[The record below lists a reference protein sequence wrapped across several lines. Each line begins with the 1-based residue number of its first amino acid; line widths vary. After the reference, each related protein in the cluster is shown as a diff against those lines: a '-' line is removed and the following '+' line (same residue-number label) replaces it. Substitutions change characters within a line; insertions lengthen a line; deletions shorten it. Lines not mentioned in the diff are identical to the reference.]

1 MASKNLD
8 RHTFLLK
15 ILWVVSSLLG
25 LLTLIP
31 VIGALFAP
39 LFRKM
44 PRAWRTVGDVNDF
57 EIDKT
62 VLVKYENAS
71 PLAWSGLSSESAS
84 WLRRSSKDTFV
95 AFSINCTHLGCPVR
109 WEPDAE
115 LFLCPCHGGV
125 YNKDGSYAAG
135 PPPHGLNRYPV
146 RIRNK
151 KVEIQTSPVPIT
163 NIGSVKS

>member
-1 MASKNLD
+1 MTLKKFD
-8 RHTFLLK
+8 RHTFIMK
-15 ILWVVSSLLG
+15 ILWSIAGLLG

-39 LFRKM
+39 LFRKI
-44 PRAWRTVGDVNDF
+44 PHAWRTVGNINDF
-57 EIDKT
+57 EIGKT

-84 WLRRSSKDTFV
+84 WLYRPSKENFI
-95 AFSINCTHLGCPVR
+95 AFAINCTHLGCPVR

-146 RIRNK
+146 RVRNNQ
-151 KVEIQTSPVPIT
+151 VEIQTSPVPIT